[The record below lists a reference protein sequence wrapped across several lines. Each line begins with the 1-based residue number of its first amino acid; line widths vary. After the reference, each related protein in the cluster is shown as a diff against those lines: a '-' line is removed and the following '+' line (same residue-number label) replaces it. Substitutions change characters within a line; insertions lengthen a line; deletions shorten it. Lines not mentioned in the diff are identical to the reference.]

1 MTNTQQEPTMEISPT
16 RPDKSQVLYTG
27 KEIAVTVERMAG
39 EISTVYGNEEI
50 TVVAVLH
57 GALIFCADLMRE
69 LDMKVQLETVT
80 ASSYH
85 GASTTSGE
93 LSVRVQCADQLVD
106 RHVLLVEDILDTG
119 RTLSRLSAEVMAIKP
134 KSLRIAA
141 LLDKPERR
149 VTDITADFVGFSIPD
164 LFVVG
169 YGLDL
174 DGRYRNLPE
183 IRAIQS

>member
-1 MTNTQQEPTMEISPT
+1 MTQTFPEPTMNATPA
-16 RPDKSQVLYTG
+16 RPDNSQVLYTG

-39 EISTVYGNEEI
+39 EISKVYGNEEI

-69 LDMKVQLETVT
+69 LNMPVQLETVS

-93 LSVRVQCADQLVD
+93 LSVRVECADKLVD

-119 RTLSRLSAEVMAIKP
+119 RTLTRLSEEVLAVKP

-141 LLDKPERR
+141 LLDKHERR
-149 VTDITADFVGFSIPD
+149 VTDIAADFVGFAIPD

-183 IRAIQS
+183 IRAIHE

>member
-1 MTNTQQEPTMEISPT
+1 MDVSPT
-16 RPDKSQVLYTG
+16 RPPKSQVLYSG
-27 KEIAVTVERMAG
+27 GEIALTVERMAR
-39 EISTVYGNEEI
+39 EIGTVFGSEEL

-57 GALIFCADLMRE
+57 GALIFCADLMRK
-69 LDMKVQLETVT
+69 LDMPIQLETVS

-93 LSVRVQCADQLVD
+93 LNVRIDCAEKLVG

-119 RTLSRLSAEVMAIKP
+119 RTLSRLSEEITAIGP
-134 KSLRIAA
+134 RSLRIAA
-141 LLDKPERR
+141 LLDKPDRR

-183 IRAIQS
+183 IRAIQA

>member
-1 MTNTQQEPTMEISPT
+1 MDVLPT
-16 RPDKSQVLYTG
+16 RPPKSQVLYTG
-27 KEIAVTVERMAG
+27 DEIAVTVARMARDIG
-39 EISTVYGNEEI
+39 TVYGSEEL

-57 GALIFCADLMRE
+57 GALVFCADLMRQ
-69 LDMKVQLETVT
+69 LNMPIQLETVS

-93 LSVRVQCADQLVD
+93 LNVQVDCAEKLVD
-106 RHVLLVEDILDTG
+106 KHVLLVEDILDTG
-119 RTLSRLSAEVMAIKP
+119 RTLSRLSEEIATISP
-134 KSLRIAA
+134 RSLRIAA

-149 VTDITADFVGFSIPD
+149 IAEITADFVGFSIPD

-183 IRAIQS
+183 IRAIQA